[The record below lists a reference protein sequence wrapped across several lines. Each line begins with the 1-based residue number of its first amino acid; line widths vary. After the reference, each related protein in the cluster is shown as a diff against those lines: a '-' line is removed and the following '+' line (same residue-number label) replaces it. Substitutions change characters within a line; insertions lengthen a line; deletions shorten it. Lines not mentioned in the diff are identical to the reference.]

1 MGKAVV
7 DRNKIYAV
15 KLPDEE
21 QAFSLALYVTVK
33 TDKQEGIAFYTPG
46 ERGHFIEG
54 KADKETQGGFI
65 FKSTSSGLPGIWE
78 FTEVTYENFK
88 EKYSKLVA
96 CPDEVLAQVS
106 NTQEL
111 IDFYHKTFPA

>member
-1 MGKAVV
+1 MIDKE
-7 DRNKIYAV
+7 KIYAV

-21 QAFSLALYVTVK
+21 QALSLALYVTVTTGK
-33 TDKQEGIAFYTPG
+33 PKGIAFLTPA
-46 ERGHFIEG
+46 ERKHFIEG
-54 KADKETQGGFI
+54 KPGKETQGGFI
-65 FKSTSSGLPGIWE
+65 FKSTSKGLPGIWE

-111 IDFYHKTFPA
+111 IDFYHKSFPVST